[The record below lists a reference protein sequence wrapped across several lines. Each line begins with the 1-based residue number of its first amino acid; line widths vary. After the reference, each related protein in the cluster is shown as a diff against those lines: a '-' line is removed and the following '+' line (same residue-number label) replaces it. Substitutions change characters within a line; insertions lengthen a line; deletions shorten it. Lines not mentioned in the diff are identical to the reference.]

1 MFNTSSFRAA
11 ALALALS
18 LSAPL
23 AHAADAE
30 NFVKGKQ
37 GELTELVRKAKTP
50 ADEKRIQDA
59 FDAVLDY
66 DSLARESLKDSWD
79 GLKPEERTEFQDVLK
94 KLVRAAYRKSI
105 KRIKDYD
112 VNYGGESKVEAGQI
126 VRTTAKSRTNARE
139 EPVSID
145 YVVRESAGKWRIVDI
160 VTEGSSMVGN
170 YRNQFRRIIKKQGFS
185 ELIKKMKSKADKG
198 GDLD

>member
-1 MFNTSSFRAA
+1 MFKPSSFRAA
-11 ALALALS
+11 ALVAALFLA
-18 LSAPL
+18 APL

-37 GELTELVRKAKTP
+37 SELTELVRKAKTP

-66 DSLARESLKDSWD
+66 DSLARESLKESWE
-79 GLKPEERTEFQDVLK
+79 GLKPEERSEFQETLK
-94 KLVRAAYRKSI
+94 KLVRGAYRKSL

-112 VNYGGESKVEAGQI
+112 VNYAGESKVEAGQI

-170 YRNQFRRIIKKQGFS
+170 YRSQFRRIIKKQGFS
-185 ELIKKMKSKADKG
+185 ELIRKMKAKADKG